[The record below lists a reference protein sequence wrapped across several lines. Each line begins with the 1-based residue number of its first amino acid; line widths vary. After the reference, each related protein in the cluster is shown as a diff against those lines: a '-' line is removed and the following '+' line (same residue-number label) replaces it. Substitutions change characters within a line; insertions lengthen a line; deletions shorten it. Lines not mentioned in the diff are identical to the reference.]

1 MAYEMGNANRI
12 FKLMK
17 AITNDNYLKV
27 YHVSLFAALC
37 HCWMENEFKECFN
50 ISRSRLMKLSKINSL
65 NTYHKVIHELT
76 QGKYISYIPSFHPG
90 KGSRVSILDREI

>member
-1 MAYEMGNANRI
+1 MEDANRVFI
-12 FKLMK
+12 LIK
-17 AITNDNYLKV
+17 AITADNSFKV

-37 HCWMENEFKECFN
+37 HCWKENEFKEYFN

-65 NTYHKVIHELT
+65 NTYHKVMHELT

>member
-1 MAYEMGNANRI
+1 MGNANRI

-17 AITNDNYLKV
+17 AITADNSFKV

-37 HCWMENEFKECFN
+37 HCWMENEFKEGFN

-65 NTYHKVIHELT
+65 NTYHKVINELT
-76 QGKYISYIPSFHPG
+76 QGKYITYTPSFHPG
-90 KGSRVSILDREI
+90 KGSKVSILDYA